1 MADPYQIIIEPI
13 VTEKSSGLRAGSVYV
28 FKVLKDATKTQIKN
42 ALKQGFGVDAKSVN
56 TAKSRGKVRKLG
68 RSIGRTAGWK
78 KAYVQLKEGQ
88 KIKELEVGG

>member
-1 MADPYQIIIEPI
+1 MADPYQVIIEPI
-13 VTEKSSGLRAGSVYV
+13 VTEKSSGLRMRSVYV

-42 ALKQGFGVDAKSVN
+42 ALKQGFGVDAESVN
-56 TAKSRGKVRKLG
+56 TSKVRGKVRKLG
-68 RSIGRTAGWK
+68 KSIGRTAGWK